1 MGGSGSQVKM
11 IGGPEIPE
19 KLLTDIRGALE
30 GMDAPFLKHIEKE
43 LELVWLQEED
53 SRLGMTRFECDH
65 NEIYRRKRLSLP
77 P

>member
-1 MGGSGSQVKM
+1 M

-43 LELVWLQEED
+43 LELVWLEEED
-53 SRLGMTRFECDH
+53 SRL
-65 NEIYRRKRLSLP
+65 
-77 P
+77 